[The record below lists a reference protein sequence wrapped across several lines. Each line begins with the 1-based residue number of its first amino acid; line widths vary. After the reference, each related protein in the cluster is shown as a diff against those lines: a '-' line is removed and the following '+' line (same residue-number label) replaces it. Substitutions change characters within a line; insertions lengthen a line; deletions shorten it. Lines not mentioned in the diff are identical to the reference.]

1 MQMKQQLVKT
11 IRDDVI
17 DSYGIDS
24 YPTSNEFDRMI
35 VSIKNKCPA
44 LGKVFGEGMVWTIE
58 DRILF

>member
-44 LGKVFGEGMVWTIE
+44 LGKVFGEGMA
-58 DRILF
+58 